1 MTCPGNIQ
9 SPGPWR
15 RNAAPDIVAGTLFCG
30 TQEGQAVVVWTSDA
44 QSLLNVTEAGAQGPS
59 LDQLYAWWGTHS

>member
-1 MTCPGNIQ
+1 GA
-9 SPGPWR
+9 WR
-15 RNAAPDIVAGTLFCG
+15 RNAAPTKVAGTLFCG
-30 TQEGQAVVVWTSDA
+30 TRAGQAAVVWTSDA